1 MFAGDFLFSVCPYEV
16 LQLNGSEM
24 KKELTLAEAL
34 QAEIEYEEKRYEHAL
49 FTGKQIEEVRII
61 QKQIHY
67 LKKTLEI
74 IEERYSTAEEPI
86 I

>member
-49 FTGKQIEEVRII
+49 FAGEPIGQIQVI
-61 QKQIHY
+61 QKQIEY
-67 LKKTLEI
+67 LKVTLEKI
-74 IEERYSTAEEPI
+74 QERYTESETTND
-86 I
+86 